1 MSTVFRAT
9 PADLTA
15 LVDLHQLVS
24 GGHGPAPLTD
34 LMHLCDRGLVLC
46 AETDGQPCGLATGMI
61 AAEELEIHMV
71 VVHAAARRAGLGKL
85 LLCALEAAAVSA
97 GASRAF
103 LEVRASNEGAR
114 ALYTKAGYIVSRT
127 RAGYYRD
134 GEDAV
139 LMHRH
144 LETRCG
150 D

>member
-1 MSTVFRAT
+1 MSTIFRAT
-9 PADLTA
+9 RADLA
-15 LVDLHQLVS
+15 GLVDLHQLVS
-24 GGHGPAPLTD
+24 AGHGPPPLTD
-34 LMHLCDRGLVLC
+34 LMHLCERGLVLC
-46 AETDGQPCGLATGMI
+46 AKSDGQPCGLATGMV
-61 AAEELEIHMV
+61 AAEELEIHMI
-71 VVHAAARRAGLGKL
+71 VVHAAARRAGLGHQ
-85 LLCALEAAAVSA
+85 LLCALEEAAVSA
-97 GASRAF
+97 GASGAF

-127 RAGYYRD
+127 RAGYYSD

>member
-9 PADLTA
+9 PADLMA

-24 GGHGPAPLTD
+24 TGHGPEALTD

-46 AETDGQPCGLATGMI
+46 AETDGQPCGLATGMV

-71 VVHAAARRAGLGKL
+71 VVHAAARRAGLGHQ
-85 LLCALEAAAVSA
+85 LLCALESAAISV
-97 GASRAF
+97 GASGAF
-103 LEVRASNEGAR
+103 LEVRASNGAAR

-127 RAGYYRD
+127 RASYYRD
-134 GEDAV
+134 GEDAI